1 MANFPIIFWVDK
13 RGQPKNEQTP
23 YRTVLQAKQTREHS
37 AERLAKNGTEAGT
50 KMGKPIAEPVMM
62 AVSNANVPVI
72 ILTVLVVTVVVPN
85 RQVLT
90 VAAMRNIE
98 IVNHV

>member
-1 MANFPIIFWVDK
+1 
-13 RGQPKNEQTP
+13 
-23 YRTVLQAKQTREHS
+23 
-37 AERLAKNGTEAGT
+37 
-50 KMGKPIAEPVMM
+50 MGKPIAEPVMM